1 MWQERANDRPL
12 RHHWGLR
19 RRLVTFTGRSDQQHH
34 TQIASAISGG
44 GTPRILIVAN
54 RGHYPVPMKKP
65 GNLASD
71 NSSSD
76 TLNDGAVYTINAD
89 TSAATSEVVIEG
101 MSDDLTPLEAILL
114 SDRIRPYTSQ
124 NKAHRR
130 YSGQGGFDV
139 QSDNL
144 IFRNIKF
151 RDFGYAV
158 QITGTCDNVAFED
171 IALDNVRRGIWL
183 KSGATLTNSKIIGIV
198 GKGTSK
204 TFIKLEGTYSA
215 IEIGDFELDGDG
227 QSGDNFALG
236 IHLDGTSDDVWVHDG
251 KTGNYRIGLND
262 PDYTDY
268 WNCDGLAAEGTVT
281 KLRVDNVESWG
292 NTDGGFDIKAP
303 DAVLTNCISRENKR
317 NYRLWHSGITL
328 VECEGY
334 RPVHPGG
341 SGSACQIWAGTNGA
355 NGGQR
360 IIGGVF
366 DNEDATYTVIDN
378 SATNPVR
385 VEGAEIRVPNASVP
399 ISSGGGHTADDR
411 TRIVYTK
418 VRPVL
423 KTADFLAAT
432 PVAFMGLRL
441 LDGNYARSPHQGS
454 PRRYRRDTGH
464 LSNINRRSRHRCDRH
479 PLRRCG
485 RHDRHDLR
493 PVRSWQERNHGS
505 HDQGVPHLDRL
516 GDHHDRHQWQALR
529 LHRRRGPGLHLQHPD
544 ADRYL
549 AVGGPR
555 RLAWQ
560 WRGEQHG
567 RWAVHEPARLV
578 QHQHRR
584 RRHYSGDP
592 DRPGRRYDSVL
603 ELAGVPEQRSAR
615 RRRDFLRHRRADQ
628 HDLRR
633 HERLATPEQ
642 RHAGPGGI
650 LCRIQ
655 WHAHRPGLRRQLDVP
670 ITARVVRRR
679 MVVLLVRAQRSRS
692 RRAIRRRE
700 GILRPA
706 VVVIASWI
714 RRLAASGGG
723 GVARRRSGIRA
734 PPTPAVPD

>member
-236 IHLDGTSDDVWVHDG
+236 IHLDGTGDDVWVHDG

-441 LDGNYARSPHQGS
+441 LDGNYAGPLIKVRRVDTGATLDIYPTSTGALDTAAIATHCGAAVGTIATIYDQSGAGRNATTAVTTREYRIWTGSAITTIGTSGKPFAFIDAEDRGYTFSIPTLTGTSLSAVLVGSLGNGVVNSTAGGRFMSLLDSSSTNTDGAATTRAILIGRAGGTTPSSSWQVYRNNAQLLAAATSYDTVEQISTIFDGTNVSLRRNNGTPVQAASSAAFNGTRIALGFAGNSTFRSPPGS
-454 PRRYRRDTGH
+454 YVAEWWFFSSA
-464 LSNINRRSRHRCDRH
+464 LS
-479 PLRRCG
+479 
-485 RHDRHDLR
+485 
-493 PVRSWQERNHGS
+493 
-505 HDQGVPHLDRL
+505 
-516 GDHHDRHQWQALR
+516 A
-529 LHRRRGPGLHLQHPD
+529 
-544 ADRYL
+544 ADR
-549 AVGGPR
+549 
-555 RLAWQ
+555 
-560 WRGEQHG
+560 
-567 RWAVHEPARLV
+567 
-578 QHQHRR
+578 
-584 RRHYSGDP
+584 D
-592 DRPGRRYDSVL
+592 
-603 ELAGVPEQRSAR
+603 ELY
-615 RRRDFLRHRRADQ
+615 AD
-628 HDLRR
+628 
-633 HERLATPEQ
+633 EKAFF
-642 RHAGPGGI
+642 
-650 LCRIQ
+650 
-655 WHAHRPGLRRQLDVP
+655 GLP
-670 ITARVVRRR
+670 
-679 MVVLLVRAQRSRS
+679 
-692 RRAIRRRE
+692 
-700 GILRPA
+700 
-706 VVVIASWI
+706 
-714 RRLAASGGG
+714 
-723 GVARRRSGIRA
+723 
-734 PPTPAVPD
+734 

>member
-236 IHLDGTSDDVWVHDG
+236 IHLDGTGDDVWVHDG

-441 LDGNYARSPHQGS
+441 LDGNYACPLIKVRRVDTGATLDIYPTSTGALDTAAIATHCGAAVGTIATIYDQSGAGRNATTAVTTREYRIWTGSAITTIGTSGKPFAFIDAEDRGYTFSIPTLTGTSLSAVLVGSLGNGVVNSTAGGRFMSLLDSSSTNTDGAATTRAILIGRAGGTTPSSSWQVYRNNAQLVAAATSYDTVEQISTIFDGTNVSLRRNNGTPVQAASSAAFNGTRIALGFAGNSTFRSPPGS
-454 PRRYRRDTGH
+454 YVAEWWFFSSA
-464 LSNINRRSRHRCDRH
+464 LS
-479 PLRRCG
+479 
-485 RHDRHDLR
+485 
-493 PVRSWQERNHGS
+493 
-505 HDQGVPHLDRL
+505 
-516 GDHHDRHQWQALR
+516 A
-529 LHRRRGPGLHLQHPD
+529 
-544 ADRYL
+544 ADR
-549 AVGGPR
+549 
-555 RLAWQ
+555 
-560 WRGEQHG
+560 
-567 RWAVHEPARLV
+567 
-578 QHQHRR
+578 
-584 RRHYSGDP
+584 D
-592 DRPGRRYDSVL
+592 
-603 ELAGVPEQRSAR
+603 ELY
-615 RRRDFLRHRRADQ
+615 AD
-628 HDLRR
+628 
-633 HERLATPEQ
+633 EKAFF
-642 RHAGPGGI
+642 
-650 LCRIQ
+650 
-655 WHAHRPGLRRQLDVP
+655 GLP
-670 ITARVVRRR
+670 
-679 MVVLLVRAQRSRS
+679 
-692 RRAIRRRE
+692 
-700 GILRPA
+700 
-706 VVVIASWI
+706 
-714 RRLAASGGG
+714 
-723 GVARRRSGIRA
+723 
-734 PPTPAVPD
+734 

>member
-183 KSGATLTNSKIIGIV
+183 KCGATLTNSKIIGIV

-236 IHLDGTSDDVWVHDG
+236 IHLDGTGDDVWVHDG

-441 LDGNYARSPHQGS
+441 LDGNYACPLIKVRRVDTGATLDIYPTSTGALDTAAIATHCGAAVGMIATIYDQSGAGRNATTAVTTREYRIWTGSAITTIGTSGKPFAFIDAEDRGYTFSIPTLTGTSLSAVLVGSLGNGVVNSTAGGRFMSLLDSSSTNTDGAATTRAILIGRAGGTTPSSSWQVYRNNAQLVAAATSYDTVEQISTIFDGTNVSLRRNNGTPVQAASSAAFNGTRIALGFAGNSTFRSPPGS
-454 PRRYRRDTGH
+454 YVAEWWFFSSA
-464 LSNINRRSRHRCDRH
+464 LS
-479 PLRRCG
+479 
-485 RHDRHDLR
+485 
-493 PVRSWQERNHGS
+493 
-505 HDQGVPHLDRL
+505 
-516 GDHHDRHQWQALR
+516 A
-529 LHRRRGPGLHLQHPD
+529 
-544 ADRYL
+544 ADR
-549 AVGGPR
+549 
-555 RLAWQ
+555 
-560 WRGEQHG
+560 
-567 RWAVHEPARLV
+567 
-578 QHQHRR
+578 
-584 RRHYSGDP
+584 D
-592 DRPGRRYDSVL
+592 
-603 ELAGVPEQRSAR
+603 ELY
-615 RRRDFLRHRRADQ
+615 AD
-628 HDLRR
+628 
-633 HERLATPEQ
+633 EKAFF
-642 RHAGPGGI
+642 
-650 LCRIQ
+650 
-655 WHAHRPGLRRQLDVP
+655 GLP
-670 ITARVVRRR
+670 
-679 MVVLLVRAQRSRS
+679 
-692 RRAIRRRE
+692 
-700 GILRPA
+700 
-706 VVVIASWI
+706 
-714 RRLAASGGG
+714 
-723 GVARRRSGIRA
+723 
-734 PPTPAVPD
+734 

>member
-236 IHLDGTSDDVWVHDG
+236 IHLDGTGDDVWVHDG

-441 LDGNYARSPHQGS
+441 LDGNYAGPLIKVRRVDTGATLDIYPTSTGALDTAAIATHCGAAVGTIATIYDQSGAGRNATTAVTTREYRIWTGSAITTIGTSGKPFAFIDAEDRGYTFSIPTLTGTSLSAVLVGSLGNGVVNSTAGGRFMSLLDSSSTNTDGAATTRAILIGRAGGTTPSSSWQVYRNNAQLVAAATSYDTVEQISTIFDGTNVSLRRNNGTPVQAASSAAFNGTRIALGFAGNSTFRSPPGS
-454 PRRYRRDTGH
+454 YVAEWWFFSSA
-464 LSNINRRSRHRCDRH
+464 LS
-479 PLRRCG
+479 
-485 RHDRHDLR
+485 
-493 PVRSWQERNHGS
+493 
-505 HDQGVPHLDRL
+505 
-516 GDHHDRHQWQALR
+516 A
-529 LHRRRGPGLHLQHPD
+529 
-544 ADRYL
+544 ADR
-549 AVGGPR
+549 
-555 RLAWQ
+555 
-560 WRGEQHG
+560 
-567 RWAVHEPARLV
+567 
-578 QHQHRR
+578 
-584 RRHYSGDP
+584 D
-592 DRPGRRYDSVL
+592 
-603 ELAGVPEQRSAR
+603 ELY
-615 RRRDFLRHRRADQ
+615 AD
-628 HDLRR
+628 
-633 HERLATPEQ
+633 EKAFF
-642 RHAGPGGI
+642 
-650 LCRIQ
+650 
-655 WHAHRPGLRRQLDVP
+655 GLP
-670 ITARVVRRR
+670 
-679 MVVLLVRAQRSRS
+679 
-692 RRAIRRRE
+692 
-700 GILRPA
+700 
-706 VVVIASWI
+706 
-714 RRLAASGGG
+714 
-723 GVARRRSGIRA
+723 
-734 PPTPAVPD
+734 

>member
-236 IHLDGTSDDVWVHDG
+236 IHLDGTGDDVWVHDG

-441 LDGNYARSPHQGS
+441 LDGNYACPLIKVRRVDTGATLDIYPTSTGALDTAAIATHCGAAVGTIATIYDQSGAGRNATTAVTTREYRIWTGSAITTIGTSGKPFAFIDAEDRGYTFSIPTLTGTSLSAVLVGSLGNGVVNSTAGGRFMSLLDSSSTNTDGAATTRAIPIGRAGGTTPSSSWQVYRNNAQLVAAATSYDTVEQISTIFDGTNVSLRRNNGTPVQAASSAAFNGTRIALGFAGNSTFRSPPGS
-454 PRRYRRDTGH
+454 YVAEWWFFSSA
-464 LSNINRRSRHRCDRH
+464 LS
-479 PLRRCG
+479 
-485 RHDRHDLR
+485 
-493 PVRSWQERNHGS
+493 
-505 HDQGVPHLDRL
+505 
-516 GDHHDRHQWQALR
+516 A
-529 LHRRRGPGLHLQHPD
+529 
-544 ADRYL
+544 ADR
-549 AVGGPR
+549 
-555 RLAWQ
+555 
-560 WRGEQHG
+560 
-567 RWAVHEPARLV
+567 
-578 QHQHRR
+578 
-584 RRHYSGDP
+584 D
-592 DRPGRRYDSVL
+592 
-603 ELAGVPEQRSAR
+603 ELY
-615 RRRDFLRHRRADQ
+615 AD
-628 HDLRR
+628 
-633 HERLATPEQ
+633 EKAFF
-642 RHAGPGGI
+642 
-650 LCRIQ
+650 
-655 WHAHRPGLRRQLDVP
+655 GLP
-670 ITARVVRRR
+670 
-679 MVVLLVRAQRSRS
+679 
-692 RRAIRRRE
+692 
-700 GILRPA
+700 
-706 VVVIASWI
+706 
-714 RRLAASGGG
+714 
-723 GVARRRSGIRA
+723 
-734 PPTPAVPD
+734 

>member
-183 KSGATLTNSKIIGIV
+183 KSGATLANSKIIGIV

-236 IHLDGTSDDVWVHDG
+236 IHLDGTGDDVWVHDG

-441 LDGNYARSPHQGS
+441 LDGNYACPLIKVRRVDTGATLDIYPTSTGALDTAAIATHCGAAVGTIATIYDQSGAGRNATTAVTTREYRIWTGSAITTIGTSGKPFAFIDAEDRGYTFSIPTLTGTSLSAVLVGSLGNGVVNSTAGGRFMSLLDSSSTNTDGAATTRAILIGRAGGTTPSSSWQVYRNNAQLVAAATSYDTVEQISTIFDGTNVSLRRNNGTPVQAASSAAFNGTRIALGFAGNSTFRSPPGS
-454 PRRYRRDTGH
+454 YVAEWWFFSSA
-464 LSNINRRSRHRCDRH
+464 LS
-479 PLRRCG
+479 
-485 RHDRHDLR
+485 
-493 PVRSWQERNHGS
+493 
-505 HDQGVPHLDRL
+505 
-516 GDHHDRHQWQALR
+516 A
-529 LHRRRGPGLHLQHPD
+529 
-544 ADRYL
+544 ADR
-549 AVGGPR
+549 
-555 RLAWQ
+555 
-560 WRGEQHG
+560 
-567 RWAVHEPARLV
+567 
-578 QHQHRR
+578 
-584 RRHYSGDP
+584 D
-592 DRPGRRYDSVL
+592 
-603 ELAGVPEQRSAR
+603 ELY
-615 RRRDFLRHRRADQ
+615 AD
-628 HDLRR
+628 
-633 HERLATPEQ
+633 EKAFF
-642 RHAGPGGI
+642 
-650 LCRIQ
+650 
-655 WHAHRPGLRRQLDVP
+655 GLP
-670 ITARVVRRR
+670 
-679 MVVLLVRAQRSRS
+679 
-692 RRAIRRRE
+692 
-700 GILRPA
+700 
-706 VVVIASWI
+706 
-714 RRLAASGGG
+714 
-723 GVARRRSGIRA
+723 
-734 PPTPAVPD
+734 